1 MINSKTVFIIGNG
14 ESRQGIDL
22 AELNQYGKTYGC
34 NALYRDYTPDALI
47 AVDHRMAHQ
56 IYWTGYSIDNVCY
69 FRDWNRMP
77 ADSYQM
83 LLDPQMITTK
93 GSDYEVYTNDRLPHH
108 KEFVMHGANK
118 DELEKAEQQI
128 KELDP
133 DKVLTDDAVKALVG
147 GD

>member
-1 MINSKTVFIIGNG
+1 MINNKQVFVIGNG

-83 LLDPQMITTK
+83 LLDPQMITTNCPALK
-93 GSDYEVYTNDRLPHH
+93 HVNGRICR
-108 KEFVMHGANK
+108 F
-118 DELEKAEQQI
+118 EKTIQ
-128 KELDP
+128 
-133 DKVLTDDAVKALVG
+133 TDIV
-147 GD
+147 